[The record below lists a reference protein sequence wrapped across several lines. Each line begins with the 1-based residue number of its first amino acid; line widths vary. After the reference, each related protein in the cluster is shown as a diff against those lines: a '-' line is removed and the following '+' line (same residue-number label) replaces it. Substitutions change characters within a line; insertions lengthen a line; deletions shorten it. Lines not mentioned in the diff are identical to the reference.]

1 MLIIRSPGLS
11 VHRQTHFGAV
21 GRIRAEMNRIL
32 AMLGWFLLAIFLLLL
47 GIIAVFEHNAAS
59 TAAAIVLWIIS
70 FALLVR
76 RAIPILALLI
86 AGEK

>member
-1 MLIIRSPGLS
+1 
-11 VHRQTHFGAV
+11 
-21 GRIRAEMNRIL
+21 MNRIL